1 MTKTIKI
8 CDKCGKEVN
17 WLYKFPLMHIKGLN
31 LDVDN
36 YIYHEMCEECAEEFV
51 DMYNHY
57 TDSQK
62 EVSF

>member
-17 WLYKFPLMHIKGLN
+17 WLYTFPLMHIKGLN

-36 YIYHEMCEECAEEFV
+36 YAHHEMCKECSNEFLE
-51 DMYNHY
+51 MYNHY

>member
-8 CDKCGKEVN
+8 CDKCGAEVD
-17 WLYKFPLMHIKGLN
+17 WLYSFPLMRIEGLN
-31 LDVDN
+31 LHIN
-36 YIYHEMCEECAEEFV
+36 QYAHHELCKECAEEFIH
-51 DMYNHY
+51 MYNQY

>member
-8 CDKCGKEVN
+8 CDKCGAEVD
-17 WLYKFPLMHIKGLN
+17 WLYKFPLIRRVGLN
-31 LDVDN
+31 TELREHAR
-36 YIYHEMCEECAEEFV
+36 HEMCEKCADEFIEK
-51 DMYNHY
+51 YNNY